1 MRFELGNAQYL
12 GTRAVQE
19 DSFGFSDLDDREF
32 LFHAGFVA
40 VVADGLGGLMGGSAA
55 SSTAVRTFLAEYGK
69 KALAETIPMALERA
83 LQRAH
88 EAVLETADKA
98 GARGE
103 MGTTLAAAALHGHQL
118 HWVSVGDS
126 RVYLLR
132 GGELA
137 QASQDHVMA
146 RELDAQVARGEITES
161 AAQRDPERDALTSF
175 LGAAQ
180 LGSIDRSLR
189 PFPLKDGDRVL
200 LCSDGL
206 HRTLLPAEIAREGS
220 HPPPAFCEALVER
233 LREKKLS
240 KQDNATVLVVACA
253 EAPEPDVVE
262 MPEPE
267 AASGRPRWLPL
278 VVALL
283 GMLVALAA
291 GWWWSGHR
299 TPAPG
304 TAPAATEA
312 PR

>member
-1 MRFELGNAQYL
+1 MRFEPGNAQYL

-19 DSFGFSDLDDREF
+19 DSFGFSELDDQEF

-40 VVADGLGGLMGGSAA
+40 VVADGLGGLMGGAAA
-55 SSTAVRTFLAEYGK
+55 SSTAVRTFLAEYRK
-69 KALAETIPMALERA
+69 KALAETIPMALDRA

-103 MGTTLAAAALHGHQL
+103 MGTTLAAVALHGHQL
-118 HWVSVGDS
+118 HWISVGDS

-137 QASQDHVMA
+137 QASHDHVMA
-146 RELDAQVARGEITES
+146 RELDARVARGEITEN

-175 LGAAQ
+175 LGASE
-180 LGSIDRSLR
+180 LGPVDRSLR
-189 PFPLKDGDRVL
+189 PFPLQDGDRVL

-206 HRTLLPAEIAREGS
+206 YRTLGPAEITREGNRT
-220 HPPPAFCEALVER
+220 PAALCEALVEQ

-240 KQDNATVLVVACA
+240 KQDNATVVVVACA

-262 MPEPE
+262 LPE
-267 AASGRPRWLPL
+267 AEATPGWPRWLPL
-278 VVALL
+278 VVALV

-304 TAPAATEA
+304 TPAATEA